1 VKGPL
6 LLKKSIGSSFYLP
19 IFAVLF
25 SVATPRPLNATIT
38 SEKPSYKATAN
49 AVHTLA
55 LQHTSRCEY
64 TRAEELFERALEMD
78 EKAHGPNDPRV
89 AVRLNNLALF
99 YHDLGHYDRAEPLY
113 ERALAIHETAYGM
126 EHPETARSLNNLG
139 KLYYDRGYYKKAQP
153 LYARALSIY
162 ENSTATEQA
171 SVAPVLNNQALL
183 YQSLGDYGEAQ
194 SLFERVLAI
203 EKKAHGNEH
212 PAVAK
217 ALSNLASLYYERGLL
232 REAQALY
239 EEALSLDEAA
249 YGKQHPEVAK
259 DRSNLAAVHYAFG
272 HYAQA
277 KLLYEQAF
285 TIDETVYG
293 THHPA
298 VARDLNNL
306 ARLYAALGNFER
318 SQSLYEQSLAIFEE
332 LYGPTHTTVAL
343 VLNNLAELYSRRGDY
358 EKARSFL
365 DQSLFV
371 YKKVYG
377 PKHPHVATAMNN
389 LAGVHFASGEYT
401 KAQALY
407 EEALS
412 IDEEIYGSVHP
423 RVAIRLNNLAEV
435 HLAMSRFDEAQKLY
449 ERALA
454 VAQIS
459 GQPELLWRVQ
469 FNLGYL
475 LAERQNPSAAI
486 FFGKQAVN
494 TIQKV
499 RTEIAPVEKEL
510 QTSFLKTK
518 WYVYQFLAGLL
529 IDYGRLPEAQQIL
542 HMQKEEEY
550 FEFLC
555 RDVSR
560 KDVRATKAAYT
571 DEELQWNESYQ
582 ELSERLISLGNEL
595 AELNDKKNAGL
606 TGNQLKRYR
615 ELTDALTR
623 TRATFGNHLARMID
637 GFTTVSGEEHAA
649 LRGKDLDRPKSLQQV
664 LKKLAHGAVIIDYLI
679 TDDKLR
685 IILTTGDL
693 QVSRDVD
700 ISSKDLNS
708 MIMLFRETL
717 QNPRKPHL
725 PQAKALY
732 RIIVTPIDQ
741 DLRKAKAKTLMLSL
755 DGTLRYLPVAA
766 LHDGELYL
774 AERFQL
780 AIYTPAAGMAF
791 TSAPST
797 GWEVGGLGLSRAVR
811 DFEPLPYVPA
821 ELEGIVRRSASDRD
835 GVLPGVIYLDEAFS
849 QAAFA
854 SVLKDKYSVVHIA
867 SHFELKPGTKD
878 DSHLVFGDG
887 STLTLSHIRDGNFD
901 FADVELL
908 ALSACNTAVGSRGPN
923 GSEVESFGTLAQDQ
937 GAQGVLATLW
947 PVADHSTG
955 LLMQHFYRLHA
966 ENPAITKAEALHL
979 AQLAFIRGDTSAA
992 NSPETTRG
1000 MKARPLNVTGEE
1012 GLLANDAPHSYTH
1025 PFYWAP
1031 FVLMGN
1037 WL

>member
-1 VKGPL
+1 MKGLL
-6 LLKKSIGSSFYLP
+6 LLKKSIGDHGYLF
-19 IFAVLF
+19 IFTVLLT
-25 SVATPRPLNATIT
+25 VAIPLRLNATTT
-38 SEKPSYKATAN
+38 SEKPSYPGTPN

-55 LQHTSRCEY
+55 LQHISRCEY
-64 TRAEELFERALEMD
+64 TRAGELFQRALEMD

-99 YHDLGHYDRAEPLY
+99 YHDLGYYDRAQPLY

-126 EHPETARSLNNLG
+126 EHPETARSLTILG

-153 LYARALSIY
+153 LYEQALNIY
-162 ENSTATEQA
+162 ENSASMEQA
-171 SVAPVLNNQALL
+171 SLAAVLNNLALL
-183 YQSLGDYGEAQ
+183 YQSLGDYGDAQ
-194 SLFERVLAI
+194 SLFEQVLAL
-203 EKKAHGNEH
+203 EKKAHGNQH

-217 ALSNLASLYYERGLL
+217 AISNIASLYYERGKLQ
-232 REAQALY
+232 EAQALY
-239 EEALSLDEAA
+239 AQALSLDEAA

-259 DRSNLAAVHYAFG
+259 DLSNLAAVHYAFG

-277 KLLYEQAF
+277 KLLYENAL

-298 VARDLNNL
+298 VANDLNNL
-306 ARLYAALGNFER
+306 AGLYAALGNYTR
-318 SQSLYEQSLAIFEE
+318 SQSLYEQSLVIFEE
-332 LYGPTHTTVAL
+332 LYGPTHTSVAL

-358 EKARSFL
+358 EKARSYL
-365 DQSLFV
+365 EQSLFV

-377 PKHPHVATAMNN
+377 TKHPHVATAMNN
-389 LAGVHFASGEYT
+389 LAGVHFASAEYT
-401 KAQALY
+401 KAQPLY

-412 IDEEIYGSVHP
+412 IDEDIFGSAHP
-423 RVAIRLNNLAEV
+423 RVAIRLNNLAELHFV
-435 HLAMSRFDEAQKLY
+435 LSRYDQAQTLY

-475 LAERQNPSAAI
+475 LTQRQNPSAAI

-499 RTEIAPVEKEL
+499 RAEIAPVEKEL
-510 QTSFLKTK
+510 QSSFLKTK

-560 KDVRATKAAYT
+560 RDVRTTRAAYT
-571 DEELQWNESYQ
+571 DEELQWNESYH
-582 ELSERLISLGNEL
+582 ELSEQLITLGNEL
-595 AELNDKKNAGL
+595 AKLHDKKTAGL
-606 TGNQLKRYR
+606 TGKQLKRYQQ
-615 ELTDALTR
+615 LTDDVTR
-623 TRATFGNHLARMID
+623 TRATFDNHLAKMID
-637 GFTTVSGEEHAA
+637 GFKTVSGNEHAA
-649 LRGKDLDRPKSLQQV
+649 LRGKDLDTPESLQQA
-664 LKKLAHGAVIIDYLI
+664 LQKLVHGAVVINYLI

-685 IILTTGDL
+685 IILTSTDL

-700 ISSKDLNS
+700 ISSKELNS

-725 PQAKALY
+725 PQAQALY
-732 RIIVTPIDQ
+732 RIILTPIDQ
-741 DLRKAKAKTLMLSL
+741 DLIQVQAKTLMLSL
-755 DGTLRYLPVAA
+755 DGTLRYLPIAA
-766 LHDGELYL
+766 LHDGERYL

-780 AIYTPAAGMAF
+780 AIYTATAGMDF
-791 TSAPST
+791 TSSPAT
-797 GWEVGGLGLSRAVR
+797 EWEVGGLGLSRAVLN
-811 DFEPLPYVPA
+811 FEPLPYVPA

-849 QAAFA
+849 QTAFA
-854 SVLKDKYSVVHIA
+854 SVLKEKYPVVHIA

-937 GAQGVLATLW
+937 GAKGVLATLW

-955 LLMQHFYRLHA
+955 VLMQHFYRLHA

-979 AQLAFIRGDTSAA
+979 AQLAFIRGETLGG
-992 NSPETTRG
+992 NSPVATRG
-1000 MKARPLNVTGEE
+1000 MKARPLSTNGEE
-1012 GLLANDAPHSYTH
+1012 GPLANDAPHSYTH